1 MSIVKTPSDATE
13 AAYHEQSR
21 KHVTQKSLNAHTA
34 VALLMVVMVLMLS
47 LPLAHAGGIK
57 VGRNVDIAGDAF
69 PDFARVETTIAVDPR
84 NPDIIVAGAIGCSL
98 GASGGCP
105 WDESFRSTDAGRTWS
120 TSLLP
125 GFPSDASPHGL
136 SSPLHG
142 LVGTGDPFVAF
153 DSSGN
158 LYYTGIGFPTGIF
171 VVKFANDGRDFVGG
185 VLLAASQPFNDFP
198 KMAVD
203 TTGGPNN
210 GNVYLTFQTGGTF
223 VTGVFTR
230 STNGGLSFS
239 DPKPIPGP
247 GLPDFVTVDPAGNVY
262 ILSIHCTG
270 VSENCTSDASA
281 QILVSKSSDGGS
293 TFQIPV
299 IAATIRPIPFTLPAN
314 IIFRTTT
321 LPQMTADASGIYIV
335 WDDFG
340 TGNANV
346 LLARSIDAGVTWSSP
361 IRVNDVT
368 QGQHFFPTIASSGG
382 IISVAWY
389 DSRLG
394 QLSNG
399 TITGHDVFYAE
410 SRDAGSSFSPS
421 VRVTS
426 ASFNP
431 NFVWT
436 AAPGFFGLAWLGD
449 YIGIA
454 ASPNA
459 VHPIW
464 TDERN
469 ICDTVVF
476 GFCQDVDAMTATI
489 TP

>member
-1 MSIVKTPSDATE
+1 MKISTDAIE
-13 AAYHEQSR
+13 AHYHRQRR
-21 KHVTQKSLNAHTA
+21 KRAAEKSLNGHTA

-57 VGRNVDIAGDAF
+57 VGRNVDIAGDTF

-84 NPDIIVAGAIGCSL
+84 NPDIIAAGAIGDSL
-98 GASGGCP
+98 VANGGFV
-105 WDESFRSTDAGRTWS
+105 WDEYFRSIDAGLTWS
-120 TSLLP
+120 SMLLP
-125 GFPSDASPHGL
+125 GFPGDTSPRGL

-158 LYYTGIGFPTGIF
+158 LYYTGIGFPSGIF

-185 VLLAASQPFNDFP
+185 LLMKPLGFTDFP
-198 KMAVD
+198 KVAVD

-210 GNVYLTFQTGGTF
+210 GNVYLTFPTGGTS

-239 DPKPIPGP
+239 DPKPIPGAGAP
-247 GLPDFVTVDPAGNVY
+247 KFVAVDAAGNVY
-262 ILSIHCTG
+262 IVSLHCTG
-270 VSENCTSDASA
+270 VSVNCTSDASA
-281 QILVSKSSDGGS
+281 QILVSKSSDAGL

-299 IAATIRPIPFTLPAN
+299 IAATIRPIPSPLPGN
-314 IIFRTTT
+314 IFRTST
-321 LPQMTADASGIYIV
+321 LPQMAADASGVYIV
-335 WDDFG
+335 TDDFSAG
-340 TGNANV
+340 DSNV
-346 LLARSIDAGVTWSSP
+346 LFSRSTDGGVTWSSP

-368 QGQHFFPTIASSGG
+368 QGQQFFPAITSSGG

-399 TITGHDVFYAE
+399 TITGLDVFYAE
-410 SRDAGSSFSPS
+410 SRDAGSSFSKN

-426 ASFNP
+426 ASYNP
-431 NFVWT
+431 NVASFPPPLPLRV
-436 AAPGFFGLAWLGD
+436 FIGD

-454 ASPNA
+454 ASPNT

-469 ICDTVVF
+469 ICDTALF

>member
-1 MSIVKTPSDATE
+1 MKTPTDATE
-13 AAYHEQSR
+13 AEYHDQSR

-34 VALLMVVMVLMLS
+34 VALLMVVMVLMLA

-57 VGRNVDIAGDAF
+57 VGPNVDIAGDTF

-84 NPDIIVAGAIGCSL
+84 NPDIIVAGAIGDSL
-98 GASGGCP
+98 VANGGFV
-105 WDESFRSTDAGRTWS
+105 WDEYFRSTDGGQKWS
-120 TSLLP
+120 SSFLLP
-125 GFPSDASPHGL
+125 GFPSDTSPQGL

-158 LYYTGIGFPTGIF
+158 LYYTGIGFPSGIF

-185 VLLAASQPFNDFP
+185 LLMNPLGFTDFP
-198 KMAVD
+198 KIAVD
-203 TTGGPNN
+203 TTGGPND

-230 STNGGLSFS
+230 STNGGISFS
-239 DPKPIPGP
+239 GPKPIPGE
-247 GLPDFVTVDPAGNVY
+247 GLPDFVTVDAAGNVY
-262 ILSIHCTG
+262 ILSVHCTG
-270 VSENCTSDASA
+270 VSANCTSDASA

-299 IAATIRPIPFTLPAN
+299 IAATIRPIPSPLPGN
-314 IIFRTTT
+314 IFRSST

-340 TGNANV
+340 TGDANV
-346 LLARSIDAGVTWSSP
+346 LLARSTDAGVTWSSP
-361 IRVNDVT
+361 LRVNDVT
-368 QGQHFFPTIASSGG
+368 QGHQFFPTITSSGG

-399 TITGHDVFYAE
+399 TITGLDVFYAE
-410 SRDAGSSFSPS
+410 SRDAGSSFSKN

-426 ASFNP
+426 ASYNP
-431 NFVWT
+431 NFVFNGPFLPLP
-436 AAPGFFGLAWLGD
+436 AFLGD

-469 ICDTVVF
+469 VCATVLF
-476 GFCQDVDAMTATI
+476 GFCHDVDAMTATI